1 MPAPSRVD
9 PGRVRSVLLIR
20 PRFIGDICLTLP
32 VVEAVRAACP
42 EARIGY
48 LLEHEC
54 APLLDGDPRIDTVIV
69 SPRKPSA
76 GEWLQVVSRV
86 RRFAPDLVL
95 DLFCNPRT
103 AQWTLLSGARERVGY
118 AGKGV
123 RSAVYTHRIRARALS
138 AIEHH
143 LESVAALG
151 WPAPVTTPRLHVGP
165 AARDQVTETL
175 ARLCVPAAT
184 RLRHVLPLPR
194 VRGSPRLLR
203 ARRVQPLPTR
213 RVRRPALPPPSDRR
227 WGMAPAVGYAR
238 TVMKPPLVTFVS
250 DFGRDDWFV
259 GVVHGV
265 ILEACPE
272 ARIVDL
278 THHIPPGDVDR
289 AAFGAEVATPDFAAG
304 PLHLVLADPG
314 VRTGRRALA
323 VRAPD
328 QIFVVPVN
336 GVLEWALAAPGAEVR
351 ELTDVK
357 LFRQPVSRTF
367 HGRDVFAPVAARLAC
382 GLKFESVGPV
392 AKDPLR
398 LPVPTPQL
406 VNGELRGR
414 IMFVDRFGNLLTN
427 LTERLLAERF
437 PDLAP
442 ERLEVEAAG
451 CVIRGLARAYADAPV
466 GSMGAILDST
476 GRLEIAQVRG
486 DASQRLGLSVRD
498 DVRVRV
504 RR

>member
-175 ARLCVPAAT
+175 AGLGVPAAARLVGMHPGARWPT
-184 RLRHVLPLPR
+184 RRWAPDRFVDL
-194 VRGSPRLLR
+194 
-203 ARRVQPLPTR
+203 ARRVVAAHDDAAVVVTAGPGEEQAATSLAAQVPGGMGFAITGWPLAR
-213 RVRRPALPPPSDRR
+213 FVALQSR
-227 WGMAPAVGYAR
+227 
-238 TVMKPPLVTFVS
+238 
-250 DFGRDDWFV
+250 
-259 GVVHGV
+259 
-265 ILEACPE
+265 C
-272 ARIVDL
+272 
-278 THHIPPGDVDR
+278 
-289 AAFGAEVATPDFAAG
+289 AAFVAGDT
-304 PLHLVLADPG
+304 
-314 VRTGRRALA
+314 
-323 VRAPD
+323 
-328 QIFVVPVN
+328 
-336 GVLEWALAAPGAEVR
+336 
-351 ELTDVK
+351 
-357 LFRQPVSRTF
+357 
-367 HGRDVFAPVAARLAC
+367 
-382 GLKFESVGPV
+382 GPV
-392 AKDPLR
+392 HTA
-398 LPVPTPQL
+398 V
-406 VNGELRGR
+406 
-414 IMFVDRFGNLLTN
+414 
-427 LTERLLAERF
+427 
-437 PDLAP
+437 
-442 ERLEVEAAG
+442 
-451 CVIRGLARAYADAPV
+451 
-466 GSMGAILDST
+466 
-476 GRLEIAQVRG
+476 
-486 DASQRLGLSVRD
+486 ASG
-498 DVRVRV
+498 
-504 RR
+504 